1 MDRFI
6 VNSFLSLDNL
16 YGRFPVLDK
25 LAINDF
31 QLLTAVWNIFLVL
44 IPLAIFWLLKK
55 YWRRT
60 RLVKFS
66 QKSLALALFIL
77 WLLFFPNTAYLITDV
92 RHLLDYCPA
101 DSINQVCLP
110 NAWMIIFFFAYSAI
124 GWVSFYYL
132 LKMMSDLVRRIM
144 GECWGAALPVLVIP
158 LTALGVLLGLLNRFN
173 SWDVFIYPGTL
184 AQVVWLYFSQLD
196 YFANWAVFSIFLYL
210 LYFAGDAIFKKVKS

>member
-66 QKSLALALFIL
+66 QKSLALALFIF

-110 NAWMIIFFFAYSAI
+110 NAWMIMFFFAYAAS
-124 GWVSFYYL
+124 GWAAFYYL
-132 LKMMSDLVRRIM
+132 LKLMSELIREIFSGPWPKVFIFS
-144 GECWGAALPVLVIP
+144 VIP
-158 LTALGVLLGLLNRFN
+158 LAALGVLLGLLNRFN
-173 SWDVFIYPGTL
+173 SWDVFSYPIL
-184 AQVVWLYFSQLD
+184 LVRVVWLYFSDLN
-196 YFANWAVFSIFLYL
+196 YFFDWFIFTIFLGL
-210 LYFAGDAIFKKVKS
+210 LYFAGDVIFKKVKS